1 MSKYKYLLFDA
12 DNTLF
17 DFSQAEYNSFKRT
30 CAAFGVSFSEELYKA
45 YSAIN
50 DGLWKQLERG
60 EIKLEF
66 LKLERFRRL
75 LTEHL
80 GYNSDEETSETADKW
95 RAEYME
101 NLSHQSCLVDGAE
114 EICAVLSEKYTMY
127 ITTNGIAHIQKS
139 RFVPSPIYKYFSGM
153 FISEEIGASKP
164 SGEYFR
170 YVLDKIGDRN
180 KADYLVIGDSL
191 TSDCDGAINLG
202 LDICFYNPHGKTTDG
217 RNVTYNISK
226 LSCLADILA

>member
-17 DFSQAEYNSFKRT
+17 DFSQAEYNSFKNT

-45 YSAIN
+45 YSAIH

-80 GYNSDEETSETADKW
+80 GYASSKETLDKADKW

-101 NLSHQSCLVDGAE
+101 NLSHQSCLIDGAE
-114 EICAVLSEKYTMY
+114 EICALLSKKYTMY
-127 ITTNGIAHIQKS
+127 ITTNGVAQIQKS
-139 RFVPSPIYKYFSGM
+139 RFVLSPIYKFFSGM
-153 FISEEIGASKP
+153 FISEEIGAAKP
-164 SGEYFR
+164 SCEYFR
-170 YVLDKIGDRN
+170 SVLDKIGDKN

-191 TSDCDGAINLG
+191 TSDCDGAINFG
-202 LDICFYNPHGKTTDG
+202 LDICFYNPHGKPTDG

-226 LSCLADILA
+226 LSSLADNLS

>member
-17 DFSQAEYNSFKRT
+17 DFSRAEYNSFKNT

-75 LTEHL
+75 LTEQL
-80 GYNSDEETSETADKW
+80 EYASSEETLEKADKW

-101 NLSHQSCLVDGAE
+101 NLSHQPCLIDGAE
-114 EICAVLSEKYTMY
+114 EICALLSKNYTMY
-127 ITTNGIAHIQKS
+127 K
-139 RFVPSPIYKYFSGM
+139 FFSGM
-153 FISEEIGASKP
+153 FISEEIGAAKP
-164 SGEYFR
+164 SCDYFS
-170 YVLDKIGDRN
+170 YVLDKIGDKN

-191 TSDCDGAINLG
+191 TSDCDGAINFG
-202 LDICFYNPHGKTTDG
+202 LDICFYNPHGKPTDG

-226 LSCLADILA
+226 LSSLADILA

>member
-17 DFSQAEYNSFKRT
+17 DFSQAEYNSFKNT

-75 LTEHL
+75 LTEQL
-80 GYNSDEETSETADKW
+80 EYASSEETLEKADKW
-95 RAEYME
+95 RAEYM
-101 NLSHQSCLVDGAE
+101 
-114 EICAVLSEKYTMY
+114 
-127 ITTNGIAHIQKS
+127 
-139 RFVPSPIYKYFSGM
+139 
-153 FISEEIGASKP
+153 
-164 SGEYFR
+164 
-170 YVLDKIGDRN
+170 
-180 KADYLVIGDSL
+180 
-191 TSDCDGAINLG
+191 
-202 LDICFYNPHGKTTDG
+202 
-217 RNVTYNISK
+217 
-226 LSCLADILA
+226 